1 MSTPIAVKAAPLQR
15 ASNGNHPLPDYGL
28 LYFHH
33 LGAELRSIPAGRIDA
48 DARAIVDETLRK
60 SEEGSLCWD
69 DLYVFDLM
77 LSRLL
82 PPEKLPRKVWSL
94 RLRYRDVVDLQEY
107 EAYLASKPPSIAD
120 SSKDREEELRADV
133 DYLLGQI
140 YLRYSI
146 GPFGERIRDRVSK
159 RVAIVTL
166 GGLGIMGVVFVLN
179 LIGVRET
186 YSAALPTALFAGA
199 LGGLLSLQQRYQSS
213 ARHGDPIE
221 GVSQLAH
228 NWPHV
233 FLPAINGA
241 VFALVLYMLMLG
253 GLLSGDIFP
262 KFMKP
267 DDNQNG
273 LVLLEFLKQ
282 GKPAAPSDYAKL
294 IVWCFIAG
302 FAERFVPDTLTRL
315 ISRTERDKK
324 PKQTS

>member
-1 MSTPIAVKAAPLQR
+1 MSIAMPVKVSSIQSS
-15 ASNGNHPLPDYGL
+15 SNGSHPLPDYGL

-33 LGAELRSIPAGRIDA
+33 LNAEFRSIPAARIDA
-48 DARAIVDETLRK
+48 DARVVLDEIQRK
-60 SEEGSLCWD
+60 SHDGALCWD
-69 DLYVFDLM
+69 DLYSFDLM

-82 PPEKLPRKVWSL
+82 PAEKLPRKVWNL

-120 SSKDREEELRADV
+120 SSKDREEELRADI

-146 GPFGERIRDRVSK
+146 GPFGERIRGRVSK

-166 GGLGIMGVVFVLN
+166 FGIGAMGVVFALN
-179 LIGVRET
+179 LMGVRET

-199 LGGLLSLQQRYQSS
+199 MGGLLSLQQRYQGT
-213 ARHGDPIE
+213 ARQGDPVE

-228 NWPHV
+228 NWPQV

-253 GLLSGDIFP
+253 GLINGDIFP
-262 KFMKP
+262 RFMKP
-267 DDNQNG
+267 EENQNG

-282 GKPAAPSDYAKL
+282 GKPANPADYAKL
-294 IVWCFIAG
+294 IVWCFVAG
-302 FAERFVPDTLTRL
+302 FAERFVPDTLSRL
-315 ISRTERDKK
+315 VSRTQGDKK
-324 PKQTS
+324 SKPSA